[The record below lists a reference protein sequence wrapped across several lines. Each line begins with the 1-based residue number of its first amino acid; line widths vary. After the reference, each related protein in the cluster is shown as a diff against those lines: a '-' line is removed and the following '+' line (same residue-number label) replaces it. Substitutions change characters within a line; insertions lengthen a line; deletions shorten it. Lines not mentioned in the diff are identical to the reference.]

1 MNQPVDGDR
10 DRGISA
16 LRAAGVGLG
25 LLGATMGGVAG
36 WFTLAPQSSLTSA
49 VSVPART
56 GVEVAVIDTGRVGL
70 GTAGVHTRTGGP

>member
-1 MNQPVDGDR
+1 MNRPVDDDR

-36 WFTLAPQSSLTSA
+36 WFTLAPQTA
-49 VSVPART
+49 VASQVVGAGRT
-56 GVEVAVIDTGRVGL
+56 GGGAALLDGGRVEP
-70 GTAGVHTRTGGP
+70 GTGPAHTRTGSR